1 MPRIVSILLS
11 TGVLALIPCSQGT
24 ELFEGFLNKHCVGC
38 HGPKKAKGDLRLD
51 KLSRDFKSGVD
62 GQVWAEVMEK
72 INAGEMPPEDE
83 PQPTA
88 DEIGKMIAQLDERIR
103 EGHAARMAAR
113 PPVAHYRLSRKEY
126 QNTVYD
132 LLGVRYDP
140 AKPGE
145 LNADT
150 LWHGYERIGS
160 ELSLSPSHV
169 ERYYKA
175 AETVL
180 SRAFPRKLVEPK
192 KIKKTAAELRYSGGK
207 TQQVHLDRFGIKR
220 PLRQLIFPGRL
231 QNAFSSGWFGRTG
244 PEHSGLYRA
253 RMQVSGIRPV
263 GGQPAHLRIGKRI
276 AEDSNEG
283 LIELDILG
291 TEDKPEI
298 VEFEVFLEMP
308 TSLNFRVVAPNS
320 IDRRKGAHYRNA
332 LSSPNYIFTH
342 SSETTL
348 LNPVAP
354 KMFDEE
360 GNGIFSF
367 VLLDWIEWEGPVE
380 SKAERATRQG
390 ILPPEDASPAVVAAH
405 LRKFAQRAWRRPV
418 AMDELQP
425 YLKAYAAERTAG
437 EKMKS
442 AYHVALLGVLTSRH
456 FTYLVE
462 GETKPRAQLTDWEF
476 AARLSYFLWSSMPD
490 AKLVEAAKVG
500 QLKGAALKAQVNRM
514 LADAKISRFI
524 DDFPRQWLQL
534 HKLGMFP
541 PDKKLFPD
549 YEVWLEASMREEV
562 VHYFREVFEKN
573 LPVDAFLQSNWTMAN
588 ARLSA
593 FYGLPEPKLA
603 GFQRVALPASA
614 NRGGLLTM
622 GAILGLT
629 SDGTRHRPVHRGVWI
644 SEAIFGKS
652 PPPPPA
658 NVDPIEPNPPDQPKA
673 TIRQK
678 LEAHAK
684 DANCAA
690 CHRNIDPLGLAFD
703 QFDAIGQ
710 WRTHEHVGKGTGAN
724 PPVNAAGT
732 LPDGRPF
739 RGAAQ
744 FKQLLLTDRDRF
756 LKAFVEHLCTY
767 GLRRV
772 LTVDD
777 REAVQSIVEEAK
789 RGQYRLKDIVR
800 AVAVS
805 DLFQKR

>member
-11 TGVLALIPCSQGT
+11 TGVLALIPCSQAA

-62 GQVWAEVMEK
+62 GQVWAEVVEK

-88 DEIGKMIAQLDERIR
+88 DEIGKVIAQLDERIS
-103 EGHAARMAAR
+103 EGRAARMAAR

-263 GGQPAHLRIGKRI
+263 GGQPTHLRIGKRI

-367 VLLDWIEWEGPVE
+367 VLLDWIEWEGPIE
-380 SKAERATRQG
+380 SEAERATRQG

-490 AKLVEAAKVG
+490 AKLVEAAKAG

-739 RGAAQ
+739 RDAAQ

>member
-1 MPRIVSILLS
+1 MRIAFAFLLAF
-11 TGVLALIPCSQGT
+11 TLFGHGAEP
-24 ELFEGFLNKHCVGC
+24 FEGFLQKHCIAC

-51 KLSRDFKSGVD
+51 TLSRDFKSGID
-62 GQVWAEVMEK
+62 GQVWAEVVEK
-72 INAGEMPPEDE
+72 INVGEMPPEEE

-88 DEIGKMIAQLDERIR
+88 DEIGKVIAQLDERIR
-103 EGHAARMAAR
+103 EGRAARMAQR
-113 PPVAHYRLSRKEY
+113 PPVAHYRLSRTEY

-160 ELSLSPSHV
+160 ELSRSPSHV

-180 SRAFPRKLVEPK
+180 SRAFPAKPVEPK
-192 KIKKTAAELRYSGGK
+192 KVKKTAAELRYQGGK
-207 TQQVHLDRFGIKR
+207 TQQAHLDRFGIKR

-263 GGQPAHLRIGKRI
+263 GGQPTHLRIGKRI

-283 LIELDILG
+283 LIELDVLG
-291 TEDKPEI
+291 TEEKPEI

-332 LSSPNYIFTH
+332 LSSPDYIFTH

-354 KMFDEE
+354 KMFDEA
-360 GNGIFSF
+360 GNGLFSF
-367 VLLDWIEWEGPVE
+367 ALLDWIEWEGPLE
-380 SKAERATRQG
+380 SEAERATRQG
-390 ILPPEDASPAVVAAH
+390 IRPPEDATPAVVAAH
-405 LRKFAQRAWRRPV
+405 LQKFAQRAWRRPV
-418 AMDELQP
+418 AMTELQP
-425 YLKAYAAERTAG
+425 YLKAYAAERAAG
-437 EKMKS
+437 EKPAS

-462 GETKPRAQLTDWEF
+462 GATQPRERLTEWEL
-476 AARLSYFLWSSMPD
+476 ASRRAYFLWSSMPD
-490 AKLVEAAKVG
+490 AIMVAAAESG
-500 QLKGAALKAQVNRM
+500 QLKGLALKAQVNRM
-514 LADAKISRFI
+514 LADKKISRFI

-541 PDKKLFPD
+541 PDKKLYPD
-549 YEVWLEASMREEV
+549 YEVWLETSMREEV
-562 VHYFREVFEKN
+562 VQYFREVFEKN
-573 LPVDAFLQSNWTMAN
+573 LPIDVFLQSNWTMAN

-593 FYGLPEPKLA
+593 FYGLPEPKQA
-603 GFQRVALPASA
+603 GFQRVALPAAA

-644 SEAIFGKS
+644 SEAIFGKT

-678 LEAHAK
+678 IEAHAK

-710 WRTHEHVGKGTGAN
+710 WRTHERVEKGTGAN
-724 PPVNAAGT
+724 PLVNAAGT
-732 LPDGRPF
+732 LPDGRKF
-739 RGAAQ
+739 RDAAQ
-744 FKQLLLTDRDRF
+744 FKQLLLADRERF

-789 RGQYRLKDIVR
+789 RGEYRLKDIVR

>member
-192 KIKKTAAELRYSGGK
+192 KIKKTATELRYSGGK

-220 PLRQLIFPGRL
+220 PLRILIFPGRL

-263 GGQPAHLRIGKRI
+263 GGQPTHLRIGKRI

-367 VLLDWIEWEGPVE
+367 VLLDWIEWEGPIE
-380 SKAERATRQG
+380 SEAERATRQG

-490 AKLVEAAKVG
+490 AKLVEAAKAG

-562 VHYFREVFEKN
+562 VHYFREVLEKN

-739 RGAAQ
+739 RDAAQ

>member
-490 AKLVEAAKVG
+490 AKLVEAAKAG